1 MKTFFE
7 KVIEKLKDLDEVELI
22 MLGGSRAVSKN
33 DQLSDYDVY
42 VYSNRKID
50 IEKRKII
57 LEESLKYYEIE
68 NKFWEEEDDGI
79 LKDGKE
85 IEIIYR
91 NINFIDSQFNY
102 TFKEYKASIG
112 YSTCMIHNVLTSKV
126 IYDKNNIIEEYR
138 KKYNY
143 YPNELKKNIILQN
156 IKLIDDKMPS
166 LSYQIK
172 KAIKRNDI
180 ISINHRIAE
189 YLAIYFDILFA
200 INERFHP
207 GEKRLLE
214 YLDELDIEPINAKEN
229 IKRLLESG
237 NENSKEKIEKIDE
250 LSIELNKLV
259 KDMYPEYLK
268 SKYSNI
274 KYNLE

>member
-1 MKTFFE
+1 
-7 KVIEKLKDLDEVELI
+7 
-22 MLGGSRAVSKN
+22 
-33 DQLSDYDVY
+33 
-42 VYSNRKID
+42 
-50 IEKRKII
+50 
-57 LEESLKYYEIE
+57 
-68 NKFWEEEDDGI
+68 
-79 LKDGKE
+79 
-85 IEIIYR
+85 
-91 NINFIDSQFNY
+91 
-102 TFKEYKASIG
+102 
-112 YSTCMIHNVLTSKV
+112 MIHNVLTSKV

-214 YLDELDIEPINAKEN
+214 YLDKLDIAPINVKEN